1 MAGVIFSNRLT
12 DITYQYILPVL
23 VDGISNS
30 NVFTSRMLSNVEDWE
45 GVSFQVP
52 VQIAFSQTGGSF
64 NGMDAFSTAVTNNT
78 RQASF
83 YITGYDQSITVPGI
97 EAAVNEN
104 SDSQAIKLFTAKADE
119 ARISAAD
126 GIGTLFYSF
135 GLGKDFD
142 GLGNIIDSGTN
153 APTYGGLTR
162 ATYPFLV
169 ADVTSVT
176 NNTITLD
183 YLSSEFDNASAASST
198 SESPTLGLTTKS
210 IWTFVEGLLIPMVSA
225 RYEAISAGRGYDRI
239 DGKTPM
245 GTTVPAG
252 DASLSGVAGFIA
264 ITYRG
269 RPLVAD
275 DKATAQT
282 FFWVNEKYL
291 HFHTQKSSELREI
304 SSTVESMEGFYE
316 DVPFPSAFQ
325 FREMMSAINQ
335 FGKVGVLIL
344 LGNLIDRQPRR
355 NSKLIAITGN

>member
-1 MAGVIFSNRLT
+1 MAGVVFSNRLT

-23 VDGISNS
+23 IDGVSNS
-30 NVFTSRMLSNVEDWE
+30 NVFTSRMLSNTQDWE
-45 GVSFQVP
+45 GVSYQVP
-52 VQIAFSQTGGSF
+52 VQVAFSQTGGSF
-64 NGMDAFSTAVTNNT
+64 NGMDPFSTAVTNNT

-83 YITGYDQSITVPGI
+83 YITGFDQPITVPGI
-97 EAAVNEN
+97 EAAVNAN

-126 GIGTLFYSF
+126 SIGTQLYSF

-142 GLGNIIDSGTN
+142 GLGNAVDSGTN

-162 ATYPFLV
+162 SLYPFLV
-169 ADVTSVT
+169 SDVTSVT
-176 NNTITLD
+176 NGVLTLD
-183 YLSSEFDNASAASST
+183 YLSSEFDNSSAASST
-198 SESPTLGLTTKS
+198 SESPTMGLAPKN
-210 IWTFVEGLLIPMVSA
+210 IWTFIEGLIMPMVSA
-225 RYEAISAGRGYDRI
+225 RYEALAVRGYNRV

-245 GTTVPAG
+245 GTSVPSG
-252 DASLSGVAGFIA
+252 DASLSASAGFIS

-269 RPLVAD
+269 RPVVAD

-282 FFWVNEKYL
+282 FFWINEKYL
-291 HFHTQKSSELREI
+291 AFHVQKSAELREI
-304 SSTVESMEGFYE
+304 SSTVESMEGFYD

-344 LGNLIDRQPRR
+344 LGNLINKQPRR
-355 NSKLIAITGN
+355 DGKLIAITGN